1 MISLIAAVAK
11 NRVIGKSNALPWDLP
26 KDLEHF
32 RKITAGG
39 TVIMG
44 RKTYDSII
52 TKLGKP
58 LPNRKNI
65 VITSNPNYAV
75 ADGVEIYPSLEL
87 ALKGREADQVFLIG
101 GSGIFKQGLDLADAL
116 YLTELKNDYDGDV
129 FFPEFDKTQW
139 NREVEEPNADF
150 DFVKYTRKAKF

>member
-44 RKTYDSII
+44 RKTYDSIVA
-52 TKLGKP
+52 KLGKP
-58 LPNRKNI
+58 LPKRKNI

-75 ADGVEIYPSLEL
+75 ADGVEIYSSLEL

-101 GSGIFKQGLDLADAL
+101 GAGIFKQGLDLAETL
-116 YLTELKNDYDGDV
+116 YLTELKANYDGDIL
-129 FFPEFDKTQW
+129 FPEFNRSDW
-139 NREVEEPNADF
+139 NRVIEQSHPEF
-150 DFVKYTRKAKF
+150 DFVTYTRKVA